1 MMTQVWKFCLSG
13 WFIFGE
19 LVYVVYVENYMNK
32 RENALMFTDLTLII
46 IVIIIQ
52 VLSTSN
58 TWMKK

>member
-1 MMTQVWKFCLSG
+1 MTQVLKFCLSG
-13 WFIFGE
+13 WFIFVK

>member
-1 MMTQVWKFCLSG
+1 MSG
-13 WFIFGE
+13 WFIFVK